1 MRPLPWWIRPWH
13 ACKRCH
19 RILAHQ
25 SETIRRQSN
34 AAAAYRDEI
43 RRLEQQL
50 EATLSPSVPEGALTG
65 KPEFVLTGQD
75 RGNGMGKRLM
85 ASKDLGPTS
94 MAMTDMDDPPP
105 RWKLETVMGGML
117 IIDKPTYGAALE
129 HMTMVWRNW
138 ERESVVAAIPASN
151 GEYAPKPEQRGAITG
166 GER

>member
-25 SETIRRQSN
+25 SLTIRRQSE

-43 RRLEQQL
+43 RSLERQL
-50 EATLSPSVPEGALTG
+50 EAMLSPSVPEGVLTG

-85 ASKDLGPTS
+85 ASKELGPTS
-94 MAMTDMDDPPP
+94 MAMTDIGDPPP

-117 IIDKPTYGAALE
+117 IIDKPTYGEALE
-129 HMTMVWRNW
+129 HMTVIWRNW
-138 ERESVVAAIPASN
+138 EREVVAIPAAN
-151 GEYAPKPEQRGAITG
+151 GEYAPKPVQRDAITG